1 MFWFKNFIICYGRL
15 EGVSNS
21 LRTVRC
27 EYFFP
32 PRSSSTLA
40 EFLPSHLGGCQAATE
55 GKFLALTLQ
64 QSERPAASDSKSSGC
79 NFGPGNLGSGWST
92 RPKFTLFCCE
102 CKLCLW
108 RKAKMGD
115 GGSYCIPAIVPEKR
129 GCYHWCLNCWLNI
142 CQTLCRFSWGVE
154 EGIGK
159 GDEVRDR
166 RGEGHAHTWQWS
178 VASTIHRHRHYNI
191 HLHNCRGWPKSFSI
205 CTLIFLWQQINWN
218 QQKLE

>member
-1 MFWFKNFIICYGRL
+1 MVLKFHNL
-15 EGVSNS
+15 
-21 LRTVRC
+21 LRPAGGGLQLLTDRKMRI
-27 EYFFP
+27 FLF

-129 GCYHWCLNCWLNI
+129 GCYHRCLNFWQNI
-142 CQTLCRFSWGVE
+142 CQTFVQVFLGGRGRNRKRRRSTRPERRESRAHMTVVSRFNNTQTQ
-154 EGIGK
+154 
-159 GDEVRDR
+159 
-166 RGEGHAHTWQWS
+166 A
-178 VASTIHRHRHYNI
+178 
-191 HLHNCRGWPKSFSI
+191 L
-205 CTLIFLWQQINWN
+205 
-218 QQKLE
+218 

>member
-1 MFWFKNFIICYGRL
+1 MGKIAGLSLLRPITLTFLNSVFPRTPTIPCKWNNERKKILLLNRLAMFWFKNFIICYGRL

-129 GCYHWCLNCWLNI
+129 GCYHWCLNC
-142 CQTLCRFSWGVE
+142 
-154 EGIGK
+154 
-159 GDEVRDR
+159 
-166 RGEGHAHTWQWS
+166 
-178 VASTIHRHRHYNI
+178 
-191 HLHNCRGWPKSFSI
+191 
-205 CTLIFLWQQINWN
+205 
-218 QQKLE
+218 